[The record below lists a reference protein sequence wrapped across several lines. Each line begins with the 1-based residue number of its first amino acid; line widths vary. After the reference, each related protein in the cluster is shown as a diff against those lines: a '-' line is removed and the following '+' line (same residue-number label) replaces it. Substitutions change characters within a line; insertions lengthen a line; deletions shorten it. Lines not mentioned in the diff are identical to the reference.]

1 VRFAAVGIAGT
12 AAYLAGY
19 VLLSTTLPVHLA
31 NVTARIA
38 VAVPSTWLNGRH
50 TFGSRVSAPR
60 LIAGTLATLA
70 AGIAI
75 TDLPLAVEQ
84 TLVGSD
90 DRAAELLTLTGATAA
105 AAAVRFLLLRN
116 WLFRSAAG
124 SPVQRDATPTETRTS
139 QPAGS

>member
-1 VRFAAVGIAGT
+1 M
-12 AAYLAGY
+12 
-19 VLLSTTLPVHLA
+19 PVHVA
-31 NVTARIA
+31 NVTSRIA
-38 VAVPSTWLNGRH
+38 VAVPSTWLNGHH

-70 AGIAI
+70 VGVVI

-84 TLVGSD
+84 ALVGAD

-105 AAAVRFLLLRN
+105 AAAARFLLLRN
-116 WLFRSAAG
+116 WLFLPASG
-124 SPVQRDATPTETRTS
+124 PPVQRDTTPTDPRTH